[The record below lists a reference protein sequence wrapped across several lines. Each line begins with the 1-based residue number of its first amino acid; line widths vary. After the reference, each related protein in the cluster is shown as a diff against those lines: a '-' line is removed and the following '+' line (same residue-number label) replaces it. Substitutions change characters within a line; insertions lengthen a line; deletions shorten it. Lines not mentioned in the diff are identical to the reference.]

1 MLIIRFQRRGKKN
14 RPFFK
19 IVLAKKESPP
29 KGKFLEAIGSY
40 DPLTKESIINKERVL
55 YFVEHGAQ
63 VSSSVH
69 NLLVRENIIEAAKT
83 RAHSSH
89 LRKKKEKKTSKA
101 KGENMQEEKVVSSK
115 EEPTGVEAVI
125 AEEGEDTPSASSV
138 ESKSTKSSKHKGEVA
153 GETKNTEAN
162 ISKKEQGAKKSQ
174 EKPLVEEDEIE
185 LKETAKKE
193 NQKEDAVHKEPLT
206 NKPT

>member
-101 KGENMQEEKVVSSK
+101 KGEKMQEEKVVSSE

-125 AEEGEDTPSASSV
+125 AEEVAEEGEDTPSASSA
-138 ESKSTKSSKHKGEVA
+138 ESKSTKSSKHKGKVA
-153 GETKNTEAN
+153 GETKNTKAN
-162 ISKKEQGAKKSQ
+162 ISKKEQGVKKSE
-174 EKPLVEEDEIE
+174 EKPLAEEDEIE

-193 NQKEDAVHKEPLT
+193 NQEEDAVHKALD
-206 NKPT
+206 K